1 VTVADGSAAGELARL
16 RAENARLERELE
28 EERARSR
35 RAFDTAL
42 VGKIVSSFELG
53 RYLSVNQVF
62 VDMCGYAEAEILA
75 YDPYRFWVETTFA
88 EDLEAERAQ
97 LQRVMTGEISSY
109 RIEKRYVRKDA
120 EVRWAMTEF
129 SAERDARGS
138 VRCAA
143 INMLDIH
150 DQKTAQA
157 KRAEFEARLR
167 RAQKVETVG
176 RLVGGVAH
184 DFNNRLLVIMGY
196 GQMLKNCV
204 AEDPELSSFAELVLS
219 SAQRAAELT
228 HQLLAYSRQQV
239 LRPRPI
245 DLNVVVDATRRM
257 LERVVS
263 EEIELVT
270 VLGAKHPMLA
280 DPGQI
285 EQVLMNL
292 VLNARDAIGGG
303 GRITLE
309 TRDAVFTPE
318 QPLEDLGSGDY
329 VALSVVDTGSGISEA
344 LRDRIFEP
352 FFTTKESGR
361 GTGLGLSM
369 VEGIVRQS
377 GGAIRL
383 DSTEGHGSTFT
394 VYFPRATANPEAAVE
409 TIESGL
415 GRGFPDGELVLVV
428 DDQDDV
434 RALLSDVL
442 QVGRFRVIA
451 AKSGQQAL
459 ELAAAQASPVALLV
473 TDIVMPG
480 MSGTELAD
488 ALRVRYPAIK
498 IVFMS
503 GYAERERVR
512 ELRPDEQFIAK
523 PFLPAQLFSK
533 VESFLRGSELAT
545 APETAVAEPN

>member
-1 VTVADGSAAGELARL
+1 MTDADGSAADELSRL
-16 RAENARLERELE
+16 RAENARLERELDD
-28 EERARSR
+28 ERARSL

-53 RYLSVNQVF
+53 RYLAVNEVF
-62 VDMCGYAEAEILA
+62 ADMLGYAEAEILG

-97 LQRVMTGEISSY
+97 LQRIMAGEISSY
-109 RIEKRYVRKDA
+109 RIEKRYVRKRG
-120 EVRWAMTEF
+120 EVRWAVTEF

-138 VRCAA
+138 VRSAV
-143 INMLDIH
+143 ISMLDIH
-150 DQKTAQA
+150 DQKTALA
-157 KRAEFEARLR
+157 KRAELEARLH

-184 DFNNRLLVIMGY
+184 DFNNRLLVILGY
-196 GQMLKNCV
+196 GQMLKDSV
-204 AEDPELSSFAELVLS
+204 AENPELSSYADLVLS
-219 SAQRAAELT
+219 SAQRSAELT

-245 DLNVVVDATRRM
+245 DLNAVVDGTRRM

-280 DPGQI
+280 DPGQV
-285 EQVLMNL
+285 EQVLINL
-292 VLNARDAIGGG
+292 VLNARDALAGG

-309 TRDAVFTPE
+309 TRDAVSTAE
-318 QPLEDLGSGDY
+318 RPLEDLGSGDY
-329 VALSVVDTGSGISEA
+329 VALSVTDTGSGIPEA
-344 LRDRIFEP
+344 LRTRIFEP
-352 FFTTKESGR
+352 FFTTKESSR
-361 GTGLGLSM
+361 GTGLGLPM

-383 DSTEGHGSTFT
+383 DSSEGRGTTFT
-394 VYFPRATANPEAAVE
+394 VYFPRATADLEAIAE
-409 TIESGL
+409 TRDADLARSI
-415 GRGFPDGELVLVV
+415 PDGELVLVV
-428 DDQDDV
+428 DDEDDV

-442 QVGRFRVIA
+442 RVGRFRVLA
-451 AKSGQQAL
+451 ARSGQQAL
-459 ELAAAQASPVALLV
+459 ELAAAQSSPVTLLV

-488 ALRVRYPAIK
+488 ALRLRYPALK
-498 IVFMS
+498 VVFMS
-503 GYAERERVR
+503 GYAERQRAR

-523 PFLPAQLFSK
+523 PFLPAELFSK
-533 VESFLRGSELAT
+533 VASFLRGSVDVEKT
-545 APETAVAEPN
+545 A

>member
-1 VTVADGSAAGELARL
+1 MSRL
-16 RAENARLERELE
+16 LAENARLERELD

-35 RAFDTAL
+35 RVFDTGL

-53 RYLSVNQVF
+53 RYLAVNQAF
-62 VDMCGYAEAEILA
+62 VDMSGYTESEILA
-75 YDPYRFWVETTFA
+75 YDPYRFWVDTTFT
-88 EDLEAERAQ
+88 EDLESERAQ

-109 RIEKRYVRKDA
+109 RVEKRHVRKNG
-120 EVRWAMTEF
+120 EVRWAVTEF

-138 VRCAA
+138 VRLAA
-143 INMLDIH
+143 ITMLDIH

-157 KRAEFEARLR
+157 KRAELEARLH

-196 GQMLKNCV
+196 GQMLKNSV
-204 AEDPELSSFAELVLS
+204 ADDPELSTFAELVLS
-219 SAQRAAELT
+219 SAQRSAELT

-239 LRPRPI
+239 LRPRSI
-245 DLNVVVDATRRM
+245 DLNAVVDGTRRM

-280 DPGQI
+280 DPGQV

-292 VLNARDAIGGG
+292 VLNARDALVGG

-309 TRDAVFTPE
+309 TRDAFSTPAE
-318 QPLEDLGSGDY
+318 PLEDLGFGDY
-329 VALSVVDTGSGISEA
+329 VALSVADTGTGISEA

-361 GTGLGLSM
+361 GTGLGLPM

-383 DSTEGHGSTFT
+383 ESIEGRGTTFT
-394 VYFPRATANPEAAVE
+394 VYFPRAAADLDAPVE
-409 TIESGL
+409 KIDAGL

-428 DDQDDV
+428 DDEDDV

-451 AKSGQQAL
+451 ARSGRQAL
-459 ELAAAQASPVALLV
+459 ELATAQASPVALLV

-498 IVFMS
+498 VVFMS

-523 PFLPAQLFSK
+523 PFLPAKLFST
-533 VESFLRGSELAT
+533 VESLLRAAVEIEKT
-545 APETAVAEPN
+545 A

>member
-1 VTVADGSAAGELARL
+1 MTGADGDGSAAGELSRL
-16 RAENARLERELE
+16 LAENARLERELG
-28 EERARSR
+28 EERTRSR

-42 VGKIVSSFELG
+42 VGNILSSFELG
-53 RYLSVNQVF
+53 RYLAVNQVF
-62 VDMCGYAEAEILA
+62 VDMSGYTEEEILA
-75 YDPYRFWVETTFA
+75 YDPYRFWVDTTFA
-88 EDLEAERAQ
+88 EDLEAERGQ
-97 LQRVMTGEISSY
+97 LQRVMTGEISCY
-109 RIEKRYVRKDA
+109 RVEKRYVRKDG
-120 EVRWAMTEF
+120 EVRWAVTEF
-129 SAERDARGS
+129 AAERDARGS
-138 VRCAA
+138 VCRAA
-143 INMLDIH
+143 ISMLDIH

-157 KRAEFEARLR
+157 KRAELEAKLH

-196 GQMLKNCV
+196 GQILKNSV
-204 AEDPELSSFAELVLS
+204 ADDPELSSFAELVLS
-219 SAQRAAELT
+219 SAQRSAELT

-245 DLNVVVDATRRM
+245 DLNTVVDGTRRM

-280 DPGQI
+280 DPGQV
-285 EQVLMNL
+285 EQVLINL
-292 VLNARDAIGGG
+292 VLNARDSMTAG

-309 TRDAVFTPE
+309 TRDARSTAE
-318 QPLEDLGSGDY
+318 QPLEDLGAGDY
-329 VALSVVDTGSGISEA
+329 VALSVADTGSGISEA
-344 LRDRIFEP
+344 LRHRIFEP

-361 GTGLGLSM
+361 GTGLGLPM

-383 DSTEGHGSTFT
+383 DSTEGRGTTFT
-394 VYFPRATANPEAAVE
+394 AYFPRAAAEPEAAEATE
-409 TIESGL
+409 TSL
-415 GRGFPDGELVLVV
+415 GRGISDGELVLVV
-428 DDQDDV
+428 DDEDDV

-442 QVGRFRVIA
+442 RVGRFRVIA
-451 AKSGQQAL
+451 ARSGQQAL

-480 MSGTELAD
+480 MNGTELAD
-488 ALRVRYPAIK
+488 SLRLRYPTIK
-498 IVFMS
+498 VVFMS
-503 GYAERERVR
+503 GYAERERIR

-533 VESFLRGSELAT
+533 VESFLRDSDDVEKT
-545 APETAVAEPN
+545 A

>member
-1 VTVADGSAAGELARL
+1 VTGADGSAAGELSRL
-16 RAENARLERELE
+16 LAENARLERELA
-28 EERARSR
+28 EERARSQS
-35 RAFDTAL
+35 AFETTL
-42 VGKIVSSFELG
+42 VGRIVSSFELG
-53 RYLSVNQVF
+53 RYLAVNEAYVA
-62 VDMCGYAEAEILA
+62 MSGYAESEILA
-75 YDPYRFWVETTFA
+75 YDPYRFWVDTTFA

-97 LQRVMTGEISSY
+97 LQRVMTGEISCY
-109 RIEKRYVRKDA
+109 RIEKRYVRKDG
-120 EVRWAMTEF
+120 EVRWVLTEF
-129 SAERDARGS
+129 SAERDAHGG
-138 VRCAA
+138 VRRAA

-157 KRAEFEARLR
+157 KRSELEARLH

-196 GQMLKNCV
+196 GQMLKNSV
-204 AEDPELSSFAELVLS
+204 AHDPELSTFAELVLS
-219 SAQRAAELT
+219 SAQRSAELT

-245 DLNVVVDATRRM
+245 DLNAVVDGTRRM

-280 DPGQI
+280 DPGQV
-285 EQVLMNL
+285 EQVLINL
-292 VLNARDAIGGG
+292 VLNARDALTGG

-309 TRDAVFTPE
+309 TRDALSTPAE
-318 QPLEDLGSGDY
+318 PLEDLGFGDY
-329 VALSVVDTGSGISEA
+329 VALSVADTGSGIAEA

-361 GTGLGLSM
+361 GTGLGLPM

-383 DSTEGHGSTFT
+383 DSTEGRGTTFT
-394 VYFPRATANPEAAVE
+394 VYFPRATADVEAAAETVE
-409 TIESGL
+409 TGL
-415 GRGFPDGELVLVV
+415 ARGIPDGELVLVV
-428 DDQDDV
+428 DDEDDV

-442 QVGRFRVIA
+442 RVGRFRVIA
-451 AKSGQQAL
+451 ARSGQQAL

-480 MSGTELAD
+480 VSGTELAD

-498 IVFMS
+498 VVFMS

-523 PFLPAQLFSK
+523 PFLPAQLYSK
-533 VESFLRGSELAT
+533 VESFLRGSVEIEKIA
-545 APETAVAEPN
+545 